1 MAELK
6 VLTIHDRKTGYCIFE
21 VTRDGLGVWRLY
33 DGERKQLKKS
43 RDHREIM
50 AALEKRKKCSKYFQ

>member
-33 DGERKQLKKS
+33 DGERKQLKKA
-43 RDHREIM
+43 EITG
-50 AALEKRKKCSKYFQ
+50 KSWQH